1 MGTHP
6 IFESDFDCL
15 TACGDVDKEMSD
27 SDNAASH
34 PHWKRIFDKRLKFLI
49 WSLIVA
55 LFISIGCNVLLY
67 FMFYSCNLSTSAKD
81 LKDNTAQVQPTVTHA
96 STNRTF
102 DAQVEHI
109 KESMHAILGN
119 SLRGFAPRLDANGT
133 PRVLTA
139 PFLLSTK
146 NVMQTFSEMEV
157 IGPRLSKGID
167 RLNDLEKRF
176 NHDAQKRHTLQEII
190 EEDIQ
195 NGIQFDRGS
204 STRTI
209 QWATSNI
216 NFIRAILSGFT
227 SGNKDTAQIFRNAY
241 DTTLA
246 LEENFAEDMVVRIM
260 LRSVPPYD
268 EVVAIFQNGDFA
280 ISSPQFQTAL
290 NQTLRQYVNVLSRLL
305 RTMNR
310 YYENHGLKKKSGLF
324 G

>member
-109 KESMHAILGN
+109 KARQNQCTPYLAIAFVG
-119 SLRGFAPRLDANGT
+119 SRLDLT
-133 PRVLTA
+133 QMERPVYSPRH
-139 PFLLSTK
+139 FYC
-146 NVMQTFSEMEV
+146 Q
-157 IGPRLSKGID
+157 PR
-167 RLNDLEKRF
+167 
-176 NHDAQKRHTLQEII
+176 T
-190 EEDIQ
+190 
-195 NGIQFDRGS
+195 
-204 STRTI
+204 
-209 QWATSNI
+209 
-216 NFIRAILSGFT
+216 
-227 SGNKDTAQIFRNAY
+227 
-241 DTTLA
+241 
-246 LEENFAEDMVVRIM
+246 
-260 LRSVPPYD
+260 
-268 EVVAIFQNGDFA
+268 
-280 ISSPQFQTAL
+280 
-290 NQTLRQYVNVLSRLL
+290 
-305 RTMNR
+305 
-310 YYENHGLKKKSGLF
+310 
-324 G
+324 